1 MIDRP
6 TIERIL
12 AAADIVGVVSE
23 FVTLKKAGTSYKG
36 LCPFHDDRT
45 PSFSVSPAKNYCHCF
60 SCGKG
65 GTPVGFIMEHLQMTY
80 PEALRWLAK
89 KYNIEIQ
96 EKEMTSEEREKESER
111 ESIFIVNEWAAK
123 YYQDILYNDVDGRA
137 IGMQYFRSRGFRDD
151 IIQKFRLGFALDDR
165 HALPR
170 EAIRKGYKAE
180 FLLKSGICYAK
191 EGEEKKGAD
200 ALSDRFHGRAIF
212 PWISQSGK
220 VVAFGGRKLDKAT
233 KGVQQKYVNSPETAV
248 YHKAS
253 ELYGIYQ
260 AKKAISKEDCVYM
273 VEGYTDV
280 ISMHQCGI
288 ENVVANSGTA
298 LSHQQIHILRRYT
311 KNIVL
316 LYDGDAAGQKATER
330 GTDMLLEDGMN
341 IKIMLFPEGDDPDSF
356 ARKNTPEQFK
366 EYILSHQT
374 DFIQFRITTMLSS
387 ATDPVKRGEM
397 ISSVVKSISLIPDPI
412 TRTAYLQDCASRLH
426 MSEATLTTRMNAFI
440 VEAKKEKEKTA
451 RIEQGRLQNQGYQ
464 QQNSGYQ
471 QNQGKQAFGNQQ
483 YNGYKTVD
491 NAQQNMNNNAQGTN
505 ELPPEFLP
513 DDAFS
518 PPQQNSST
526 LNGQLGD
533 TNRTNGMQQGGSNF
547 SGQQATGNYFGQ
559 HYRPQSFFPQIS
571 SFAQASALNRA
582 MSKSESIEKDIIRE
596 VVRYGERIIKNDV
609 ATEDGQTVSLT
620 LAEYVFYNMQCDNLH
635 FHNPIYTTILEEA
648 MERSQDITFRASD
661 YFSRHPDINISQTA
675 AALNCDQYVLSKS
688 LEMKVTDEFLLQHL
702 EHLLLALRR
711 DIVDVRLAEILKEIG
726 KGATNPDSLDALMKE
741 YKQLNE
747 ISNSLSKKLGKSLR

>member
-23 FVTLKKAGTSYKG
+23 FVTLKKAGTNYKG
-36 LCPFHDDRT
+36 LCPFHDDST
-45 PSFSVSPAKNYCHCF
+45 PSFSVSPARNYCHCF

-96 EKEMTSEEREKESER
+96 EKEMSPEEREKESER

-123 YYQDILYNDVDGRA
+123 YYQDVLYNDVDGRA

-170 EAIRKGYKAE
+170 EALRKGYKAE

-233 KGVQQKYVNSPETAV
+233 KGVQQKYVNSPETSV

-260 AKKAISKEDCVYM
+260 AKRAISKEDCVYM

-298 LSHQQIHILRRYT
+298 LSHQQIQLLRRYT

-330 GTDMLLEDGMN
+330 GMDMLLEDGMN

-356 ARKNTPEQFK
+356 ARKHTPVQFK
-366 EYILSHQT
+366 EYIHSHQT
-374 DFIQFRITTMLSS
+374 DFIQFRIATMLSS

-426 MSEATLTTRMNAFI
+426 MSEAILNTRMNAFI
-440 VEAKKEKEKTA
+440 VEAKREKEKTA
-451 RIEQGRLQNQGYQ
+451 RIEYERQQNRGYGQQTSGNPQNQGQQNQGYGQ
-464 QQNSGYQ
+464 
-471 QNQGKQAFGNQQ
+471 KVA
-483 YNGYKTVD
+483 D
-491 NAQQNMNNNAQGTN
+491 NAQQEKGYFAQGSN
-505 ELPPEFLP
+505 ELPPESLP

-518 PPQQNSST
+518 SPQQNPST
-526 LNGQLGD
+526 VDERLRDIQHS
-533 TNRTNGMQQGGSNF
+533 NGMQQGINNYN
-547 SGQQATGNYFGQ
+547 SGQQTIGSYYGQ
-559 HYRPQSFFPQIS
+559 HYRPQPFSPYMS
-571 SFAQASALNRA
+571 SLAKPSALNRA
-582 MSKSESIEKDIIRE
+582 MSKSDSIEKDIIRE

-609 ATEDGQTVSLT
+609 STEDGQTVSLT
-620 LAEYVFYNMQCDNLH
+620 LAEYVFYNMQCDDLH
-635 FHNPIYTTILEEA
+635 FHNAIYTTILEEA
-648 MERSQDITFRASD
+648 MERSQDITFMAAD

-675 AALNCDQYVLSKS
+675 SALNFDQYVLSKS
-688 LEMKVTDEFLLQHL
+688 LEMKVTDEYLLQHID
-702 EHLLLALRR
+702 HLLLALRR
-711 DIVDVRLAEILKEIG
+711 DLVDVRLAEILKEIG
-726 KGATNPDSLDALMKE
+726 QRMANPDSLNALMEE
-741 YKQLNE
+741 YKRLTE
-747 ISNSLSKKLGKSLR
+747 ISNSLAKKLGKSLR

>member
-12 AAADIVGVVSE
+12 AAADIVDVVSE
-23 FVTLKKAGTSYKG
+23 FVTLKKAGTNYKG

-45 PSFSVSPAKNYCHCF
+45 PSFSVSPARNYCHCF

-170 EAIRKGYKAE
+170 EALSKGYKSE
-180 FLLKSGICYAK
+180 FLIKSGICYAK

-200 ALSDRFHGRAIF
+200 TLSDRFHGRAIF

-260 AKKAISKEDCVYM
+260 AKKSISKEDCVYM

-298 LSHQQIHILRRYT
+298 LSHQQIRLLRRYT

-356 ARKNTPEQFK
+356 ARKHTPEQFK

-374 DFIQFRITTMLSS
+374 DFIQFRIATMLSS
-387 ATDPVKRGEM
+387 TTDPVKRGEM

-426 MSEATLTTRMNAFI
+426 MSEATLTTRMNALI
-440 VEAKKEKEKTA
+440 AEAKKEKEKTA
-451 RIEQGRLQNQGYQ
+451 RIEQSRQQNQGYGQ
-464 QQNSGYQ
+464 QSFGSQ
-471 QNQGKQAFGNQQ
+471 QNQGYGQQSFGSQQNQ
-483 YNGYKTVD
+483 GYGQQSVY
-491 NAQQNMNNNAQGTN
+491 NAQQKTDYNSEVSN

-513 DDAFS
+513 DEAFS
-518 PPQQNSST
+518 SPQPKPST
-526 LNGQLGD
+526 A
-533 TNRTNGMQQGGSNF
+533 SF
-547 SGQQATGNYFGQ
+547 S
-559 HYRPQSFFPQIS
+559 PQTLPL
-571 SFAQASALNRA
+571 APASALNRS
-582 MSKSESIEKDIIRE
+582 MSKSEGIEKDIIRD

-620 LAEYVFYNMQCDNLH
+620 LAEYVFYNMQCDDLH
-635 FHNPIYTTILEEA
+635 FHNPLYTTILEEA
-648 MERSQDITFRASD
+648 MERSQDITFVASD

-688 LEMKVTDEFLLQHL
+688 LEMKVTDESLLQHID
-702 EHLLLALRR
+702 HLLMALRR

-726 KGATNPDSLDALMKE
+726 KGSTNPDSLAALMKE

-747 ISNSLSKKLGKSLR
+747 ISNSLAKKLGKSLR